1 METSVSIHSVK
12 GMSLYGV
19 RRIVGLPS
27 VLSLEIQIKISME
40 FTDMSRF
47 IRSAFRQKAA
57 VCYSISWFI
66 VDGLNPAHVP
76 F

>member
-27 VLSLEIQIKISME
+27 VLSLEIQVKNFYGVHRYESVFSIRLSAE
-40 FTDMSRF
+40 SRRVLLDIMVHF
-47 IRSAFRQKAA
+47 LT
-57 VCYSISWFI
+57 V
-66 VDGLNPAHVP
+66 
-76 F
+76 